1 MDSYSIQ
8 GPLICS
14 SKFTTNVNYYQVEKD
29 GDLILCPLLQ
39 VQNLVARNV
48 FGLS

>member
-1 MDSYSIQ
+1 MVRAVF
-8 GPLICS
+8 GC
-14 SKFTTNVNYYQVEKD
+14 TTKCQLLSQVGKD

-39 VQNLVARNV
+39 VEKDGVARNV